1 MEKATKAKLIEEI
14 QNLPDGST
22 FVFVAAEPAENENEN
37 AQMITAVGCSL
48 AELGGFLCSAL
59 HDAFIE
65 AGIKPRAGFAY
76 ADALCKTILRS
87 CADASSEVL
96 KNLPADEREAELRGM
111 LSELLSDTEE
121 GQTDAEG

>member
-1 MEKATKAKLIEEI
+1 MEKATKAKLIEES
-14 QNLPDGST
+14 QKLPDGST

-59 HDAFIE
+59 HDTFIE
-65 AGIKPRAGFAY
+65 AGIRPRAGRAY
-76 ADALCKTILRS
+76 ADALCKSVFRS
-87 CADASSEVL
+87 CADASAEVL

-111 LSELLSDTEE
+111 LQELLSDTEE

>member
-14 QNLPDGST
+14 QNLPDGSS
-22 FVFVAAEPAENENEN
+22 FVFVATEPDEKEN
-37 AQMITAVGCSL
+37 AQTITAVGCSL
-48 AELGGFLCSAL
+48 VALGGFICSAL

-87 CADASSEVL
+87 CADASAEVL

-111 LSELLSDTEE
+111 LQELLSDTEE

>member
-22 FVFVAAEPAENENEN
+22 FVFVAAEPAEKEN
-37 AQMITAVGCSL
+37 AQMITAIGCSL
-48 AELGGFLCSAL
+48 ADLGGFICGAL

-76 ADALCKTILRS
+76 ANALCKTILRS

>member
-14 QNLPDGST
+14 QNLPDGSS
-22 FVFVAAEPAENENEN
+22 FVFVAAEPAENEN

-48 AELGGFLCSAL
+48 AELGGFLCEAL
-59 HDAFIE
+59 REAFIE

-76 ADALCKTILRS
+76 ADALCKTVFRS
-87 CADASSEVL
+87 CADASAEVL

-111 LSELLSDTEE
+111 LQELLSDTEE

>member
-14 QNLPDGST
+14 QNLPDGSS
-22 FVFVAAEPAENENEN
+22 FIFVATEPTENEN

-48 AELGGFLCSAL
+48 AELGGFICEAL
-59 HDAFIE
+59 REAFIE

-111 LSELLSDTEE
+111 LSELLSDTKEE
-121 GQTDAEG
+121 QTDAEG

>member
-59 HDAFIE
+59 HDTLIE
-65 AGIKPRAGFAY
+65 AGIRPRAGRAY
-76 ADALCKTILRS
+76 ADALCKTMLRS
-87 CADASSEVL
+87 CADASAEVL

-111 LSELLSDTEE
+111 LQELLSDTEE

>member
-59 HDAFIE
+59 HDTFIE
-65 AGIKPRAGFAY
+65 AGIRPRAGRAY

-111 LSELLSDTEE
+111 LSELLSDTKEE
-121 GQTDAEG
+121 QTDAEG

>member
-59 HDAFIE
+59 HDTFIE
-65 AGIKPRAGFAY
+65 AGIRPRAGRAY
-76 ADALCKTILRS
+76 ADALCKTIFRS
-87 CADASSEVL
+87 CADASAEVL
-96 KNLPADEREAELRGM
+96 KNLPADEREAELLGM
-111 LSELLSDTEE
+111 LFELLIYIEE

>member
-14 QNLPDGST
+14 QNLPDGSS
-22 FVFVAAEPAENENEN
+22 FIFVATEPDEKEN
-37 AQMITAVGCSL
+37 AQTITAVGCSL
-48 AELGGFLCSAL
+48 AELGGFICSAL

-76 ADALCKTILRS
+76 ANALCKTILRS
-87 CADASSEVL
+87 CADASAEVL

-111 LSELLSDTEE
+111 LLELLSDTEE

>member
-37 AQMITAVGCSL
+37 AQMITAIGCCL
-48 AELGGFLCSAL
+48 AELGGFICSAL

-111 LSELLSDTEE
+111 LQELLSDTEE
-121 GQTDAEG
+121 GQTDAEE